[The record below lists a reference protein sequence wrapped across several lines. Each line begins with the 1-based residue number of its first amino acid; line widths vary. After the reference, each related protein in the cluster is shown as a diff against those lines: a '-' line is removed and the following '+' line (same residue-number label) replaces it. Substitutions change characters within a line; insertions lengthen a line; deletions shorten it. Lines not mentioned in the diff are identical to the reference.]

1 MQLFSKDLNHD
12 TITPLLDQI
21 ARDYARL
28 TGKGGMR
35 GILLVDQDAKVI
47 AKNSM
52 FQFKRPWDMG
62 AIGAALYGVAG
73 QSQRYFDCSSME
85 RVSIIFGDMQLF
97 IHNIGK
103 VEMEDEDNETKRD
116 LLLVILADKSVKVG
130 LVIVQMKRFAQAIV
144 DAIKESQTTM
154 DMLHLSERQIKEYL
168 MGLKSGA

>member
-12 TITPLLDQI
+12 TVTPLLDQI
-21 ARDYARL
+21 AKDYARL
-28 TGKGGMR
+28 TGRGGMR

-73 QSQRYFDCSSME
+73 QSQRYFNCSSME

-103 VEMEDEDNETKRD
+103 VEMDENETQRD

-130 LVIVQMKRFAQAIV
+130 LVIVQMKRFAQAII
-144 DAIKESQTTM
+144 DAIKESQNTI
-154 DMLHLSERQIKEYL
+154 DMLHLPERQIKEYL
-168 MGLKSGA
+168 LGLKTGA

>member
-12 TITPLLDQI
+12 TITPLLDKI
-21 ARDYARL
+21 AIDYARL
-28 TGKGGMR
+28 TGRGGMK

-47 AKNSM
+47 AKNTM
-52 FQFKRPWDMG
+52 FQFKKPWDMG

-73 QSQRYFDCSSME
+73 QSRRYFNCSSME
-85 RVSIIFGDMQLF
+85 RVSIIFGNMQLF

-103 VEMEDEDNETKRD
+103 VEMDENESQRD

-130 LVIVQMKRFAQAIV
+130 LVIVQMKRFSQAIL
-144 DAIKESQTTM
+144 DAIKESRETM
-154 DMLHLSERQIKEYL
+154 DVLHLSERQIKEYL